1 MLPRENRTVF
11 LLIKNN
17 HPFYLNQFIRMKTF
31 RLFIILMLFTIVLR
45 GQSDPLQKVSDSL
58 PLISLEEV
66 QLIGIRANAQTP
78 VTFTN
83 ITQKELAPRNLGQD
97 IPILLN
103 YLPAVV
109 TTSDAGAGIG
119 YTGIR
124 VRGTDATRVNVTIN
138 GIPYNDSESQGTFW
152 VNLPDFVSSVDQIQ
166 LQRGVGTSTNGS
178 AAFGASLNLQT
189 ATLKHEPSVQ
199 LASSIGS
206 FNSSKNS
213 LQFSTGLLNEYF
225 TFSGRLSQIRS
236 DGYVDR
242 ASSNLK
248 SYFLQGTFQNNNTL
262 IKALVFGGQE
272 ITYQSWYGLD
282 ATTLESNRRSN
293 PAGAIYDLNGNANGF
308 YDNQVDNYTQ
318 DHFQLHWNE
327 QLNPSWNFSLG
338 LNYTYGRGFYEE
350 YNDLW
355 YTQNISFGSETD
367 YTYLQIS
374 QNYTSENV
382 VSQTE
387 NISQKWL
394 DNQYYVLTLGLNYK
408 DSETTLNFGGLASR
422 YVGDHYGV
430 LLWGQQIGSVQ
441 PGHRFYE
448 NQGIKTEASTFLK
461 VSQKLSS
468 TWNAFIDLQ
477 LRGIN
482 YDVLGKIAGPS
493 NFEVADDFLF
503 FNPKAGLT
511 YNFTANQNFYFSYAK
526 AQREPNRTD
535 YENGAPKPEKLNDFE
550 LGWRIKK
557 ERIQAQANLYWME
570 YNNQL
575 VLTGALDAVGAPI
588 RQNVGQS
595 RRLGLEVEVQWQLMD
610 QLIWKP
616 NIALSTNKNLD
627 FYFKRDGV
635 LEALEN
641 TNLAY
646 SPNFIAGNALV
657 FMPSTSFQ
665 IGLLSKYVGE
675 QYMGNIDSRNSL
687 LEAYFVSDI
696 SAAWTWQPKNWIKS
710 IKWSLLINNI
720 FDVQYES
727 NGYFYTF
734 DDSSSNPG
742 KITTVERSG
751 FYPQA
756 GINFLTGINL
766 RF

>member
-1 MLPRENRTVF
+1 M
-11 LLIKNN
+11 N
-17 HPFYLNQFIRMKTF
+17 HIIRMKTHV
-31 RLFIILMLFTIVLR
+31 LFLILALFAFAVSA
-45 GQSDPLQKVSDSL
+45 QNDSQKQVSDSL
-58 PLISLEEV
+58 ALISLEEV
-66 QLIGIRANAQTP
+66 QLIGIRANDNTP

-152 VNLPDFVSSVDQIQ
+152 VNLPDFASSVEEIQ

-178 AAFGASLNLQT
+178 AAFGASLNIKTSALT
-189 ATLKHEPSVQ
+189 DKSFAEFSSSV
-199 LASSIGS
+199 GS

-213 LQFSTGLLNEYF
+213 LQFSTGLLNERF
-225 TFSGRLSQIRS
+225 TLSGRLSQIKS
-236 DGYVDR
+236 DGYVGR
-242 ASSNLK
+242 SRSNLK
-248 SYFLQGTFQNNNTL
+248 SYFFQATYQDENTL
-262 IKALVFGGQE
+262 IKGLLFGGHE

-282 ATTLESNRRSN
+282 ALTLQTDRRSN
-293 PAGAIYDLNGNANGF
+293 PAGALFDQNGKAMGF
-308 YDNQVDNYTQ
+308 YDNQVDDYTQ

-355 YTQNISFGSETD
+355 YTQNISFGSETA
-367 YTYLQIS
+367 YSYLQIP
-374 QNYTSENV
+374 QNSTNTV
-382 VSQTE
+382 DATE

-394 DNQYYVLTLGLNYK
+394 DNNYYVLTLGLNYQ
-408 DSETTLNFGGLASR
+408 DENTTFNFGGLASR
-422 YVGDHYGV
+422 YLGDHFGV
-430 LLWGQQIGSVQ
+430 LLWGQQIGETQ
-441 PGHRFYE
+441 PNQRFYD
-448 NQGIKTEASTFLK
+448 NQGVKTEGSAFF
-461 VSQKLSS
+461 KLSQTLNES
-468 TWNAFIDLQ
+468 WSAFVDLQ
-477 LRGIN
+477 IRGIN
-482 YDVLGKIAGPS
+482 YEVSGQIAGPS
-493 NFEVADDFLF
+493 DFQVSDQFLF

-511 YNFTANQNFYFSYAK
+511 YTLSNAQRFYFSYAK

-557 ERIQAQANLYWME
+557 DRIQAQANVYWMD
-570 YNNQL
+570 YQDQL

-588 RQNVGQS
+588 RKNVGES
-595 RRLGLEVEVQWQLMD
+595 RRIGLEVEAQWQVLD
-610 QLIWKP
+610 QFIWKP
-616 NIALSTNKNLD
+616 NVALSSNKNLD
-627 FYFKRDGV
+627 FYFERDGV

-646 SPNFIAGNALV
+646 SPNVVIGNA
-657 FMPSTSFQ
+657 FIYAPSTGFQ
-665 IGLLSKYVGE
+665 VGLLSKYVGE
-675 QYMGNIDSRNSL
+675 QFMGNIDSANSL
-687 LEAYFVSDI
+687 LNSYLVSDI
-696 SAAWTWQPKNWIKS
+696 SAVWTWQSNTWFDS
-710 IKWSLLINNI
+710 IQWSLLINNI
-720 FDVQYES
+720 FNEQYES
-727 NGYFYTF
+727 NGYFYTY
-734 DDSSSNPG
+734 DDSWSNPG
-742 KITTVERSG
+742 QIETIEG
-751 FYPQA
+751 AGYYPQA
-756 GINFLTGINL
+756 GINFLTGLKL